1 MFDEDNNNSNL
12 KKYFHKNG
20 RALGSMGYFLLLM
33 IVFLIGAPEVW
44 IRPNLHQSVFVMM
57 PTLLFMVVPLV
68 FLVTSG
74 EIDLSFASTYGL
86 SAYVFALIVSAGI
99 DPILGLF
106 AGVCTGAIVGAT
118 VGALIVFGKLSS
130 LVASLGVLFLIR
142 GFLFVSTNS
151 RSITLLE
158 IDSHWMYPILVGK
171 IYGFPVQVIWAV
183 LFVVFSYFLFNRHV
197 FGIHIHH
204 VGDNEVSAS
213 QMGINVKEIKI
224 KAFMFVGVGA
234 AFAGIFSTLITY
246 TFFPTQGF
254 GYLLLALAA
263 VFIGGTPYWGG
274 LGTIAGA
281 VFGVGVIAY
290 MEIGVVAVGMSGTW
304 RQFFNGLIILLA
316 LLGHRLHGDRVR

>member
-1 MFDEDNNNSNL
+1 MFDEDNNKSNL

-57 PTLLFMVVPLV
+57 PTLLFMVIPLV
-68 FLVTSG
+68 FLVASG

-106 AGVCTGAIVGAT
+106 AGVCTGAIVGAA

-234 AFAGIFSTLITY
+234 AIAGIFSTLITY

>member
-1 MFDEDNNNSNL
+1 MFNENSNNSNL

-86 SAYVFALIVSAGI
+86 SAYVFALIVFAGI
-99 DPILGLF
+99 DPIFGLF
-106 AGVCTGAIVGAT
+106 AGVCTGAIVGAA
-118 VGALIVFGKLSS
+118 VGALIVFGRLSS

-171 IYGFPVQVIWAV
+171 IYGFPVQVIWAI
-183 LFVVFSYFLFNRHV
+183 LFVLFSYFLFNRHV

-213 QMGINVKEIKI
+213 QMGINVKAIKI

-234 AFAGIFSTLITY
+234 AIAGIFSTLITY